1 MGSRRNPL
9 GADGLG
15 APLTCGIPIGLLPSE
30 APPAGGGGAG
40 PKPADPKAKEKDAA
54 AAVEG
59 MVSMTQER
67 LNGLLAREKDQ
78 GQRGALSS
86 AAEAAGFGSFD
97 DLLRIVAEKQ
107 KQDLD
112 AMSDL
117 DRKKAETETARRE
130 ALKLLE
136 DAKDA
141 RFAAVALKILQA
153 ADAQDGP
160 LAAAALLGGGFG
172 LTPDSDEAAIE
183 AAVGK
188 LKDRAPGLFAP
199 KTAPPATGDP
209 GKPPAGAKPGGVG
222 VPEQPG
228 SQKTAQLERIQR
240 RRPGVLPAGV
250 HPYGSGPQ

>member
-1 MGSRRNPL
+1 MGSRRYPF
-9 GADGLG
+9 GVDGLG
-15 APLTCGIPIGLLPSE
+15 APSLTCGVPIGLLPSE
-30 APPAGGGGAG
+30 APPAGAGAA
-40 PKPADPKAKEKDAA
+40 KPADPKAKEKDAA

-117 DRKKAETETARRE
+117 DRQKAETETARRE
-130 ALKLLE
+130 AAKLLE
-136 DAKDA
+136 DAREA
-141 RFAAVALKILQA
+141 RFAAVALKALQA

-160 LAAAALLGGGFG
+160 IAAAALLGGGFG
-172 LTPDSDEAAIE
+172 LTADSDEAAIE

-188 LKDRAPGLFAP
+188 LKERAPGLFAP
-199 KTAPPATGDP
+199 KAAPPAAGDP
-209 GKPPAGAKPGGVG
+209 GKPPANAKPGGAG
-222 VPEQPG
+222 VPEQAG
-228 SQKTAQLERIQR
+228 SQKQAQLERIQR

-250 HPYGSGPQ
+250 HTYGASPQ

>member
-9 GADGLG
+9 GVDGLG
-15 APLTCGIPIGLLPSE
+15 ASSLTCGIPIGLLPSE
-30 APPAGGGGAG
+30 PAGGSAPPPG
-40 PKPADPKAKEKDAA
+40 KPADPKAKEKDAA

-130 ALKLLE
+130 VAQLLE
-136 DAKDA
+136 DAKQA
-141 RFAAVALKILQA
+141 RFAAVALKALQA

-160 LAAAALLGGGFG
+160 IAAAALLGGGFG

-188 LKDRAPGLFAP
+188 LKERAPGLFAS
-199 KTAPPATGDP
+199 KANPPAAGDP
-209 GKPPAGAKPGGVG
+209 GKPPAGAKPGGAG

-228 SQKTAQLERIQR
+228 SQKQSQLERIQR

-250 HPYGSGPQ
+250 HTYGATPQ